1 MSIYA
6 CPPEDHWS
14 AVKCIMCYLQ
24 ATTTYSLHI
33 TRDSLLSLHGFTDAD
48 WAGSIDNRKSTGGYL
63 VYLGS
68 TPISWKSR
76 KQRTV
81 VRSSTEAKY
90 KALADGTA
98 EILWIHSLLS
108 ELRVPSSIVTM
119 LWCDNLGVTFLSAN
133 PVFHARTKHVEI
145 DYHFTRDRVTKREIQ
160 VRFISS
166 KDQLV
171 DVLTKPFPPVSFAY
185 FRSKL
190 LVESP
195 PLA

>member
-6 CPPEDHWS
+6 CPLEDHWS
-14 AVKCIMCYLQ
+14 AVKRIMCSLQ
-24 ATTTYSLHI
+24 AAATYGLHI
-33 TRDSLLSLHGFTDAD
+33 TRDSLLSLHGFTDAN
-48 WAGSIDNRKSTGGYL
+48 WAGSIDDRKSTSGYL
-63 VYLGS
+63 VYPGS

-90 KALADGTA
+90 KPLADGTA

-108 ELRVPSSIVTM
+108 ELRVPSSTVTT
-119 LWCDNLGVTFLSAN
+119 LWCDNLGATFLSAN

-145 DYHFTRDRVTKREIQ
+145 DYHLVCDCVTKRENQ

-166 KDQLV
+166 KDQLA
-171 DVLTKPFPPVSFAY
+171 DVLTKPFPPVSFVY
-185 FRSKL
+185 F
-190 LVESP
+190 
-195 PLA
+195 